1 MRARGQRGSGDEASA
16 LEHYSREAPN
26 TEAERRACEI
36 RLLRP
41 GNMVDPKYTLGALVP
56 KSYLG

>member
-1 MRARGQRGSGDEASA
+1 MRARGHRGSGDEALV
-16 LEHYSREAPN
+16 LEHYSRQTRN

-36 RLLRP
+36 RLLRS
-41 GNMVDPKYTLGALVP
+41 GNMVDPKYTLGAPML